1 MKRLVL
7 LVVSLAMGVVLFGC
21 SGAVPGSPAP
31 SPRVRSVAVAS
42 LALELDP
49 KAEALLPAPD
59 GGLLQDAADA
69 LLQISEAQL
78 ARNWQVV
85 PALTY
90 SASEGYRL
98 LALEPSAVLLRPQ
111 AGDAELGVFADS
123 DAALRKARITPRLAM
138 DLCAVTGADAVLVIH
153 SGWSVKSDTGGP
165 AARPHSSNTVS
176 LWDRSGNQIFVRR
189 VDKTGEQK
197 VGGVASRGSLDA
209 HQVVGDYLRS
219 YSQALELILK

>member
-1 MKRLVL
+1 MLWICLPLGIDFCTEAFTITYPAVGSSNWSTRSCAAANAVSSPSLVITSYSIHYTKL
-7 LVVSLAMGVVLFGC
+7 YDVVLFGC

-98 LALEPSAVLLRPQ
+98 LALEPSDVLLRPQ
-111 AGDAELGVFADS
+111 AGDAELGVFAS
-123 DAALRKARITPRLAM
+123 Y
-138 DLCAVTGADAVLVIH
+138 
-153 SGWSVKSDTGGP
+153 
-165 AARPHSSNTVS
+165 N
-176 LWDRSGNQIFVRR
+176 FV
-189 VDKTGEQK
+189 
-197 VGGVASRGSLDA
+197 
-209 HQVVGDYLRS
+209 
-219 YSQALELILK
+219 